1 MHRNASKRGGLLYFR
16 HNLSIQ
22 PIKDTIGR
30 VYRGSCS
37 PYRKRR
43 LKRKE
48 EHWRRGKNA
57 SGTEGK
63 GRDGKGG
70 RERVRRAGG
79 EEKQHFSV

>member
-1 MHRNASKRGGLLYFR
+1 MHRNASKGGGLLYFR

-22 PIKDTIGR
+22 AIKDTIGR

-37 PYRKRR
+37 LYRKRT

-57 SGTEGK
+57 LGVEG
-63 GRDGKGG
+63 GG
-70 RERVRRAGG
+70 EGERVRRAGG